1 MNDDSITPIAEI
13 DSREDHRVFG
23 IKRKDRRFHMAIIG
37 RTGTG
42 KSTLMKTMIQADA
55 RVGEGFALL
64 DPHGDL
70 AEEVWESLPVWR
82 RKGALHFDPANPSN
96 AITFNPLEVPSSEQ
110 RHLVVADLIAIFNR
124 IWERSWGPRLEY
136 ILRNVF
142 MALTERPGYTLLDAL
157 RLLADADF
165 RQELVGKIE
174 DDIVRQF
181 FELEFG
187 KYSKSYRT
195 EAIAPIQNKLGE
207 FLVNPVLRRVFSD
220 PVGSIA
226 PRALMD
232 AGGVLVA
239 DLSVGKLGRDAS
251 TLLGAMLVGKFGL
264 AALSR
269 ADIPIAARQ
278 DFQLYVDEF
287 PSFATSSFATILAE
301 ARKYRLSLT
310 VAMQYFD
317 QLDAKLAGALFGNVG
332 SLITFR
338 VGVKDATILE
348 REFRPTFNQDDLIAL
363 PYYRAYVKL
372 VIDGKPA
379 RPFSARVVAPEVAAG
394 SPDAN

>member
-1 MNDDSITPIAEI
+1 
-13 DSREDHRVFG
+13 
-23 IKRKDRRFHMAIIG
+23 
-37 RTGTG
+37 
-42 KSTLMKTMIQADA
+42 
-55 RVGEGFALL
+55 
-64 DPHGDL
+64 
-70 AEEVWESLPVWR
+70 
-82 RKGALHFDPANPSN
+82 
-96 AITFNPLEVPSSEQ
+96 
-110 RHLVVADLIAIFNR
+110 
-124 IWERSWGPRLEY
+124 
-136 ILRNVF
+136 
-142 MALTERPGYTLLDAL
+142 
-157 RLLADADF
+157 
-165 RQELVGKIE
+165 
-174 DDIVRQF
+174 
-181 FELEFG
+181 
-187 KYSKSYRT
+187 
-195 EAIAPIQNKLGE
+195 
-207 FLVNPVLRRVFSD
+207 
-220 PVGSIA
+220 
-226 PRALMD
+226 
-232 AGGVLVA
+232 
-239 DLSVGKLGRDAS
+239 
-251 TLLGAMLVGKFGL
+251 L